1 MHKTHA
7 DALALAALL
16 KAIESDPAALF
27 LPPGPGHDAGAGSAA
42 AAAAADFVKRF
53 SERLQQDIGDEVTL
67 SHIANLLFR

>member
-42 AAAAADFVKRF
+42 AAADFVKRF
-53 SERLQQDIGDEVTL
+53 SERLQQDMGDEVTL